1 MADDIIT
8 VLRKAPGEPW
18 QVDTVVNELH
28 AIQTAVGG
36 YIETVTLWADAMVIC
51 DEEGR
56 LKDYEENCEV
66 CGVDFYGTILIA
78 GVDGEN
84 LADVPADLINELA
97 GQDGYSF
104 LCE

>member
-18 QVDTVVNELH
+18 QVDTVANELQ
-28 AIQTAVGG
+28 ALQASVGG

-84 LADVPADLINELA
+84 LADVPVDLINELA

>member
-1 MADDIIT
+1 MKDVIT

-18 QVDTVVNELH
+18 QVGTVANELQ
-28 AIQTAVGG
+28 ALQAAVGG

-56 LKDYEENCEV
+56 LKDYKENCEI

>member
-1 MADDIIT
+1 MKDIIT

-18 QVDTVVNELH
+18 QVDTVTNELQ
-28 AIQTAVGG
+28 ALQAAVGG
-36 YIETVTLWADAMVIC
+36 YIETVTLWADAMVVC

-56 LKDYEENCEV
+56 LKDYEENCEI

-84 LADVPADLINELA
+84 LADVPADLISELA